1 MKGKKFNAAEKH
13 FQEKEVILR
22 QYANKYKEWFIET
35 NNVNSQIVKE
45 NEQLK
50 KQNADITEK
59 YKQLLEYSKLSED
72 DIMRT
77 LKKDKAL
84 EQISGIINTAN
95 SFERYF

>member
-13 FQEKEVILR
+13 FQEKEILLR
-22 QYANKYKEWFIET
+22 RELNKYKEWFIET
-35 NNVNSQIVKE
+35 NNVNNQLIKE

-50 KQNADITEK
+50 RNADIITK
-59 YKQLLEYSKLSED
+59 YNKLLEYSKLSED
-72 DIMRT
+72 DIMRA

-84 EQISGIINTAN
+84 EQISGLINTTN